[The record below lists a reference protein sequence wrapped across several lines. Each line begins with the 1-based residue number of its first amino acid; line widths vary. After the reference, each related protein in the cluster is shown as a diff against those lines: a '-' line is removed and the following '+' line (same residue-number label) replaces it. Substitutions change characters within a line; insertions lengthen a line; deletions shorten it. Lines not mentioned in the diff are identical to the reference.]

1 MPIISIIVT
10 TFATSIQ
17 GAFKKRLNLKCKGCE
32 FSVSSMITFFA
43 LVFFLIFSKGITFSV
58 EFLPYS
64 VIYSACYACASV
76 TYVLAL
82 SCGSLA
88 LTQLIISYSCI
99 IPLIYSLLCGEKLGI
114 FQIVGIAFLF
124 LSLIVTY
131 YRKNKPEEKNS
142 FSFKWLLFAVPMFFS
157 NGFCGVIM
165 RMQQLKFE
173 RAYDNSFMI
182 FSLILA
188 TIILLIAAVLRER
201 GDLLKAIKVG
211 APLTAACGASNGI
224 ANYFGII
231 CLALIP
237 NAVYYP
243 IKSAGELI
251 LTSMIS
257 IIIFKEKLRPAQYV
271 GVALGVLALVFI
283 NL

>member
-1 MPIISIIVT
+1 
-10 TFATSIQ
+10 
-17 GAFKKRLNLKCKGCE
+17 
-32 FSVSSMITFFA
+32 
-43 LVFFLIFSKGITFSV
+43 
-58 EFLPYS
+58 
-64 VIYSACYACASV
+64 
-76 TYVLAL
+76 
-82 SCGSLA
+82 
-88 LTQLIISYSCI
+88 
-99 IPLIYSLLCGEKLGI
+99 
-114 FQIVGIAFLF
+114 
-124 LSLIVTY
+124 
-131 YRKNKPEEKNS
+131 
-142 FSFKWLLFAVPMFFS
+142 
-157 NGFCGVIM
+157 M

-182 FSLILA
+182 FSLIFA